1 MLFRKTFSL
10 FSTKTVRHAAPDD
23 KGPTFEETKPGTL
36 FDFDGTRFFFL
47 FSQINSDWWKSSQL
61 TTITNDT

>member
-23 KGPTFEETKPGTL
+23 KGPTFKETKPGTL
-36 FDFDGTRFFFL
+36 FDFDGTRFFF
-47 FSQINSDWWKSSQL
+47 FKQKTAYEIA
-61 TTITNDT
+61 